1 MIIELVIYWITY
13 NSKLQKQLT
22 LDADSKAIQEISF
35 TGNLNRAGNNS
46 NSNDSNEIFRNEKY
60 IKILMVLGL
69 IDNISE

>member
-22 LDADSKAIQEISF
+22 LDADSNAIQEISF
-35 TGNLNRAGNNS
+35 TGNFNRAGNNG

>member
-22 LDADSKAIQEISF
+22 LDADSKAIQETSF

-46 NSNDSNEIFRNEKY
+46 NSNDSNEIFSNEKY

>member
-1 MIIELVIYWITY
+1 M
-13 NSKLQKQLT
+13 KKQLT

-69 IDNISE
+69 IGNISEWNILS

>member
-1 MIIELVIYWITY
+1 M
-13 NSKLQKQLT
+13 QKQLT

-35 TGNLNRAGNNS
+35 TGNLNRAGNNG

-69 IDNISE
+69 IDNISEWNILS